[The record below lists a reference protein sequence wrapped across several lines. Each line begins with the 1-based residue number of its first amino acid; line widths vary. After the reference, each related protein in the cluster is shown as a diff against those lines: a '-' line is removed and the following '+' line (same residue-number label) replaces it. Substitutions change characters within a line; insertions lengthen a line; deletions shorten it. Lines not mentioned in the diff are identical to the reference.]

1 MTKKH
6 FYLFLNNI
14 LKLKYIM
21 KTLLVKL
28 QFKLASWLYDQ
39 GIIAPQLMECDS
51 MVVLPSDYSDED
63 LEFYRKKQSEI
74 KFKKHG
80 NIND

>member
-1 MTKKH
+1 MDINKKFKMGVSTKII
-6 FYLFLNNI
+6 N
-14 LKLKYIM
+14 M
-21 KTLLVKL
+21 KTLLIKL
-28 QFKLASWLYDQ
+28 KFKLASWLYDQ
-39 GIIAPQLMECDS
+39 GIIAPQLMERDS
-51 MVVLPSDYSDED
+51 MIVLPSDYSDED

>member
-1 MTKKH
+1 MDINKKFKMGVSTKII
-6 FYLFLNNI
+6 N
-14 LKLKYIM
+14 M
-21 KTLLVKL
+21 KTLLIKL
-28 QFKLASWLYDQ
+28 KFKLASWLYDQ

-51 MVVLPSDYSDED
+51 MIVLPSDYSDED

>member
-1 MTKKH
+1 MDINKKLRVGVSTKII
-6 FYLFLNNI
+6 N
-14 LKLKYIM
+14 M
-21 KTLLVKL
+21 KTLLIKL
-28 QFKLASWLYDQ
+28 KFKLASWLYDQ
-39 GIIAPQLMECDS
+39 GIIAPQLMERDS
-51 MVVLPSDYSDED
+51 MIVLPSDYSDED

>member
-1 MTKKH
+1 MDINKKFKMGVSTKII
-6 FYLFLNNI
+6 N
-14 LKLKYIM
+14 M

-51 MVVLPSDYSDED
+51 MIVLPSDYSDED
-63 LEFYRKKQSEI
+63 LEFYRKK
-74 KFKKHG
+74 HG